1 MFPVLAVEVAVLCLM
16 NCFGPMEQ
24 DVFIVPTVSAE
35 GQFMFC
41 HHQILLCNCF
51 KNRWKVLNVFKC
63 PVRTVVPNSSG
74 ESLASTSAER

>member
-1 MFPVLAVEVAVLCLM
+1 M

-41 HHQILLCNCF
+41 HHQILLVQLLQKSIQGF
-51 KNRWKVLNVFKC
+51 KRFQM
-63 PVRTVVPNSSG
+63 PSSHCG
-74 ESLASTSAER
+74 AQ